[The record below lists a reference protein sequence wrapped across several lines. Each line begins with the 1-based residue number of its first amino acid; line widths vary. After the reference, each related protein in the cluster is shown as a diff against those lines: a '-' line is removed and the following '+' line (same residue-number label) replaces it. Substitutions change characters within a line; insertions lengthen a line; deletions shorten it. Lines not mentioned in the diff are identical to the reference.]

1 MYVIKTNGEK
11 GILFLADR
19 NKTKRYWWTYAMN
32 LVMKFKSLV
41 EADRVATRLKYNN
54 ATVISLDEAYR
65 IRERIESAYEKERTE
80 RMMDNIN
87 YEEGWDGHKDSF

>member
-1 MYVIKTNGEK
+1 MYVIKTSGTK

-41 EADRVATRLKYNN
+41 EADKVATKLKYNN
-54 ATVISLDEAYR
+54 ATVITLDEAYR
-65 IRERIESAYEKERTE
+65 IRAKVEREYEESKVERIL
-80 RMMDNIN
+80 DDCL
-87 YEEGWDGHKDSF
+87 GWDDHKDSF